1 MLALTE
7 KAFALADYLDL
18 AYSEPLYIKAF
29 HDTRKA

>member
-7 KAFALADYLDL
+7 KAFALTDFLDL